1 MNAEEPAKNRVKIIV
16 IAIVDIITSAID
28 VAGSKSGSKTAG
40 GAGALL
46 ALRVRPQE
54 PRPEKADRDR
64 RAQTL

>member
-1 MNAEEPAKNRVKIIV
+1 MII
-16 IAIVDIITSAID
+16 DD
-28 VAGSKSGSKTAG
+28 VAGSKGGSKATG